1 MIRLECS
8 SFSYEGGP
16 EVLAGIDLRVAAGE
30 LVNVV
35 GPSGSG
41 KTTLARLLA
50 GQTGADAGAVF
61 RGALTLGDQ
70 RLDFAGGTG
79 ESGDPRI
86 DPAAWSATV
95 AYAAQGAWGQ
105 LSMLSATVA
114 EEIAFGP
121 ANHGVP
127 VPELRDAVHAT
138 ARRLKLADLLERDP
152 RRLSG
157 GQLQRTILAAAVVGN
172 PPVLVLD
179 EPFQGLDAAAQA
191 DVAAVLEDLRSNG
204 TGIVICGPLLP
215 VDAPDGSRVL
225 ALAEGRQVFAGT
237 LAEARD
243 VRLGRYGIG
252 TYGVAPDLQQ
262 PRDPRRAHD
271 EPVSVVK
278 GSADLPAVPARWV
291 PADGPL
297 VELREVSFSYGQDW
311 ASRVLRD
318 VDLRVERGEVLALTG
333 ANGSGKSTLQQLFK
347 GLLRPTSGSVEVAG
361 EVLGR
366 RAVGR
371 VAGNVGFLFQDTDQ
385 QLFERTVLR
394 EVSYGP
400 AAAGRKR
407 VDAAERA
414 LAALAAV
421 GLEQAA
427 GEHPYEL
434 GFVQRRMVAL
444 ASLLASGP
452 EAWVLDEP
460 TAGLDQRG
468 RNLVAR
474 LILGHAAAGG
484 AVVLATHDDAFA
496 RAVCTRV
503 LELKDGRIRTGGQ
516 RAAGGNQ

>member
-8 SFSYEGGP
+8 SFSYEDGP
-16 EVLAGIDLRVAAGE
+16 EVLAGIDLGVAAGE

-70 RLDFAGGTG
+70 RLDFTGGTGGTG

-127 VPELRDAVHAT
+127 MPELRDAVHST
-138 ARRLKLADLLERDP
+138 ARRLRLTDLLERDP

-157 GQLQRTILAAAVVGN
+157 GQLQRTVLAAAVVGN
-172 PPVLVLD
+172 PRVLVLD
-179 EPFQGLDAAAQA
+179 EPFQGLDTAAQA

-215 VDAPDGSRVL
+215 ADSDAGAPAGSRVV
-225 ALAEGRQVFAGT
+225 ALAEGRQVFAGS
-237 LAEARD
+237 LAEARGA
-243 VRLGRYGIG
+243 RLDRFGIG
-252 TYGVAPDLQQ
+252 TYGAAPD
-262 PRDPRRAHD
+262 
-271 EPVSVVK
+271 VSP
-278 GSADLPAVPARWV
+278 AQDQAVPPGGGAAVHPAPAR

-297 VELREVSFSYGQDW
+297 VKLRGVSFAYGQD
-311 ASRVLRD
+311 AAAHVLREI
-318 VDLRVERGEVLALTG
+318 DLRVGRGDVLALTG
-333 ANGSGKSTLQQLFK
+333 ANGSGKSTLLQLFN
-347 GLLRPTSGSVEVAG
+347 GLLRPTSGSVELAG
-361 EVLGR
+361 KVMGR
-366 RAVGR
+366 SAVGR
-371 VAGNVGFLFQDTDQ
+371 VAGTVGFLFQDTDQ

-407 VDAAERA
+407 ADAAERA
-414 LAALAAV
+414 RTALAAV
-421 GLEQAA
+421 GLEQVA

-434 GFVQRRMVAL
+434 GFVQRRLVAL
-444 ASLLASGP
+444 ASIIASGP
-452 EAWVLDEP
+452 ALWVLDEP

-468 RNLVAR
+468 RALMAR

-503 LELKDGRIRTGGQ
+503 LELTEGRLRPGGP
-516 RAAGGNQ
+516 RAADVTQ